1 MKTRTKFFL
10 NTVSLALILLSLVLF
25 FTYIFY
31 TLDHKNR
38 QLHIHRQTVKF
49 ILSLVDERVRVLHR
63 GGDEST
69 NEEKATSINSSG
81 SIDTAYRDIVES
93 IIDYFDLDSNVHILV
108 FDAGG
113 GQILYPTS
121 SREGTVS
128 QEVITKT
135 TDLPEGELTQEDRFG
150 YFVRYG
156 SPESIFYVY
165 TLNSDLFMYRN
176 QLLYLLTIII
186 VVITIFMILIQ
197 GRVWTRWSGFL
208 RHMGNSFTGV
218 IQGKH
223 NIPEKVDESY
233 GDEFGE
239 FPTHYNAVLDRIG
252 AILKQLEEKARS
264 LFKERDN
271 LKKMIHLY
279 RKYIPDEALLKID
292 DKEVGEVVNRK
303 QEVTCL
309 CIELVN
315 FLEPI
320 DELYPQVVTGEL
332 NNFHIFLK
340 EQVMEQNGI
349 INFSHGYFINIV
361 YGVPQ
366 VDNASFSHACNGARS
381 IVEWVEERN
390 QSEKNLSGVKW
401 DVKIGMAHGT
411 AVTGV
416 VGSSYVV
423 IGDVIEKSMQM
434 LQFAKKFK
442 VPLVSD
448 AQSKLETSEEFKYR
462 ILDIIKQGE
471 KLESP
476 IFEVFL
482 KEHEM
487 IEQAIKLYNHG
498 LQMYND
504 RKYEMAVLD
513 FKKVNDI
520 FHGDS
525 PARIFLKRTERAI
538 KKDLNY

>member
-10 NTVSLALILLSLVLF
+10 NTVSLALILLSLILF

-49 ILSLVDERVRVLHR
+49 ILSLVDERVQVLQR
-63 GGDEST
+63 GEGEST
-69 NEEKATSINSSG
+69 NLEKATSPKDSVF
-81 SIDTAYRDIVES
+81 IDTAYRDIVES
-93 IIDYFDLDSNVHILV
+93 IIDYFNLDDNVHILV
-108 FDAGG
+108 FYATE
-113 GQILYPTS
+113 GQILYPS
-121 SREGTVS
+121 SRSEQTVS
-128 QEVITKT
+128 QQVIAKT
-135 TDLPEGELTQEDRFG
+135 DQLPEGELTQEDRFG

-156 SPESIFYVY
+156 SPEQIFYVY
-165 TLNSDLFMYRN
+165 TLNSDLFLYRN
-176 QLLYLLTIII
+176 MLLFLLTIII
-186 VVITIFMILIQ
+186 VVFTIFMIIIQ
-197 GRVWTRWSGFL
+197 GRVLTKWRGFL
-208 RHMGNSFTGV
+208 RNMGNSFTGV
-218 IQGKH
+218 IQGKRQ
-223 NIPEKVDESY
+223 IPQKVDDAY

-239 FPTHYNAVLDRIG
+239 FPSQYNSVLDRIG
-252 AILKQLEEKARS
+252 TILKQLEEKARS

-271 LKKMIHLY
+271 LKKMIYLY
-279 RKYIPDEALLKID
+279 KQYIPDEALLKMD
-292 DKEVGEVVNRK
+292 EKEVGEIVNRK
-303 QEVTCL
+303 QEVTSL

-320 DELYPQVVTGEL
+320 EDLYPQVVTGEL
-332 NNFHIFLK
+332 NNFHVFLK
-340 EQVMEQNGI
+340 EEVKDQNGI

-361 YGVPQ
+361 YGVPHI
-366 VDNASFSHACNGARS
+366 DDASFSHACIGARR
-381 IVEWVEERN
+381 IVEWVDERN
-390 QSEKNLSGVKW
+390 RSEKNLSGVKW

-416 VGSSYVV
+416 VGSSYVA
-423 IGDVIEKSMQM
+423 IGNVIEKSMQM
-434 LQFAKKFK
+434 LYYAKRFG

-448 AQSKLETSEEFKYR
+448 AQSKLEPSELFKYR
-462 ILDIIKQGE
+462 ILDVIKQGDR
-471 KLESP
+471 LESP

-487 IEQAIKLYNHG
+487 IEQAIKLYTHG

-525 PARIFLKRTERAI
+525 PAKIFLKRSEKAI
-538 KKDLNY
+538 KKDSNV

>member
-10 NTVSLALILLSLVLF
+10 NTVSLALILLSLILF

-31 TLDHKNR
+31 SLDHKNR
-38 QLHIHRQTVKF
+38 QLHIHRQTAKF

-63 GGDEST
+63 GEGEST
-69 NEEKATSINSSG
+69 NEEKETALNSSELIG
-81 SIDTAYRDIVES
+81 TAYLDIVES
-93 IIDYFDLDSNVHILV
+93 IIDYFDLDGNVHILV
-108 FDAGG
+108 FGAGE
-113 GQILYPTS
+113 GQILYPS
-121 SREGTVS
+121 ASRERTVS
-128 QEVITKT
+128 QEVISKT
-135 TDLPEGELTQEDRFG
+135 AQLPEGELTEEDRFG

-156 SPESIFYVY
+156 SPELIFYVY
-165 TLNSDLFMYRN
+165 TLNSDLFLYRN
-176 QLLYLLTIII
+176 QLLYLLTILITLF
-186 VVITIFMILIQ
+186 TIFMILIQ
-197 GRVWTRWSGFL
+197 GRVLVRWSGFL
-208 RHMGNSFTGV
+208 RHMGSSFTGV
-218 IQGKH
+218 IQGKR
-223 NIPEKVDESY
+223 NIPEKVDDTY

-239 FPTHYNAVLDRIG
+239 FPAQYNSVLERIG
-252 AILKQLEEKARS
+252 TILKQLEEKARS

-271 LKKMIHLY
+271 LKKMIYLY
-279 RKYIPDEALLKID
+279 RKYIPDEALLNMD
-292 DKEVGEVVNRK
+292 EKEVGEVVNRK

-320 DELYPQVVTGEL
+320 EELYPQVVTGEL

-340 EQVMEQNGI
+340 EVVKEQNGI
-349 INFSHGYFINIV
+349 INFSHGYFVNIV
-361 YGVPQ
+361 YGVPHI
-366 VDNASFSHACNGARS
+366 DDASFNHACIGARR
-381 IVEWVEERN
+381 IVEWVDERN
-390 QSEKNLSGVKW
+390 RSEKNLSGVKW

-423 IGDVIEKSMQM
+423 IGNVIEKSMRM
-434 LQFAKKFK
+434 LYYAKKFD
-442 VPLVSD
+442 VPLVSN
-448 AQSKLETSEEFKYR
+448 AQNKLETSEEFKYR
-462 ILDIIKQGE
+462 ILDVIKQGDRV
-471 KLESP
+471 ESP

-482 KEHEM
+482 KDHEM
-487 IEQAIKLYNHG
+487 IEQAIKLYTHG

-525 PARIFLKRTERAI
+525 PARIFLKRSEKAI
-538 KKDLNY
+538 KKDSNY